1 MAILFSILM
10 SLGIFSNPS
19 NNNGNIQ
26 MNDGQYHN
34 TSTNAKG
41 GSTWDTD
48 FGG

>member
-26 MNDGQYHN
+26 MNDAQHQNAG
-34 TSTNAKG
+34 SNAKG

>member
-26 MNDGQYHN
+26 MNDAQHQ
-34 TSTNAKG
+34 NADVNARGTIWDAEVG
-41 GSTWDTD
+41 G
-48 FGG
+48 

>member
-1 MAILFSILM
+1 MAIIFSILM
-10 SLGIFSNPS
+10 SLGIFSDNS

-26 MNDGQYHN
+26 MNDAQHHN
-34 TSTNAKG
+34 AGSNTKG